1 MSKYYISFSFIF
13 IICLSV
19 NGQIDLSNL
28 KLKLKKTSNSSE
40 RVKLITEII
49 NYYQNRNLNDSTFFY
64 AEKLKYIADK
74 NNDSL
79 VHAKYYTLK
88 AKTYYLNSD
97 YSSTEKFALKAIK
110 IYRNNNLVEDVANT
124 QLILGN
130 IYQIQDNNK
139 SALQNFTEA
148 LPYLKNKDKISGLLG
163 LAAVYGQINNLE
175 AALNYYNEA
184 YKLSTTLNLEEYKFD
199 IYNGLSAV
207 YNNNGDY
214 EKALESLEKALNE
227 TKKNNRYLAQ
237 VVCYH
242 NIGYLQKNLKNFRE
256 AKVTFEN
263 GISIFN
269 KISNTYMMASIY
281 MYYSEVIAELGNIS
295 GAEDYILKSENL
307 FNEINNSST
316 KPSILNIKAKIEGF
330 KGDHYKAIDYLK
342 QANSIKHIDDIE
354 IAEKNKLL
362 LANFYDK
369 IGDVNNAY
377 KAYKNY
383 TQFKDSIRN
392 SQNKQKIERLKLQFD
407 ISEYQ
412 QDLKNKEQELNLLN
426 EAKKASNYRNT
437 LLFLLACGLVTF
449 IYRQRKLNKAK
460 ESTLI
465 AEKKVITLKEE
476 KLSSEMAVK
485 NTEITEYAI
494 HISERN
500 RMLEYFTNEIKK
512 IKAQSDNTEV
522 KSQLQNLQ
530 FYAEENL
537 DINREKIIYNS
548 NIKNTEQS
556 FISKLKEKYPNLT
569 PKEIKVATYAL
580 LKMSSKTISNQMG
593 ISIQSVNNYRFT
605 IRKKLNI
612 PKNKSIDEYLRDLN

>member
-1 MSKYYISFSFIF
+1 
-13 IICLSV
+13 
-19 NGQIDLSNL
+19 
-28 KLKLKKTSNSSE
+28 
-40 RVKLITEII
+40 
-49 NYYQNRNLNDSTFFY
+49 
-64 AEKLKYIADK
+64 
-74 NNDSL
+74 
-79 VHAKYYTLK
+79 
-88 AKTYYLNSD
+88 
-97 YSSTEKFALKAIK
+97 
-110 IYRNNNLVEDVANT
+110 
-124 QLILGN
+124 
-130 IYQIQDNNK
+130 
-139 SALQNFTEA
+139 
-148 LPYLKNKDKISGLLG
+148 
-163 LAAVYGQINNLE
+163 
-175 AALNYYNEA
+175 
-184 YKLSTTLNLEEYKFD
+184 
-199 IYNGLSAV
+199 
-207 YNNNGDY
+207 
-214 EKALESLEKALNE
+214 
-227 TKKNNRYLAQ
+227 
-237 VVCYH
+237 
-242 NIGYLQKNLKNFRE
+242 
-256 AKVTFEN
+256 
-263 GISIFN
+263 
-269 KISNTYMMASIY
+269 